1 MGLALCT
8 IFRVASVVLGL
19 WHGPPNAMSQKITA
33 NKVVTISYILRADD
47 GEIIDRSEDSAPLV
61 YLHGAQNIVPGLEEE
76 LEGAAQGD
84 SIKASVPP
92 EKGYGPR
99 IGESQDVPRN
109 LFPADAEL
117 FAGMQ
122 VVAHDDEGRQIP
134 FFITGMSEE
143 TVTVDPNHPLA
154 GETLHFEVKI
164 ESLRD
169 ATKDEIEHGHPHGDG
184 GQIAT

>member
-1 MGLALCT
+1 
-8 IFRVASVVLGL
+8 
-19 WHGPPNAMSQKITA
+19 MSKVSNQ
-33 NKVVTISYILRADD
+33 KVVTISYTLRADD
-47 GEIIDRSEDSAPLV
+47 GEIIDRSDESSPLV

-76 LEGAAQGD
+76 LEGAAIGD
-84 SIKASVPP
+84 AIKATIPP

-99 IGESQDVPRN
+99 IGEAQEVPRKM
-109 LFPADAEL
+109 FPEGAEL
-117 FAGMQ
+117 SAGMQ

-154 GETLHFEVKI
+154 GETLHFDVTI

-169 ATKDEIEHGHPHGDG
+169 ATEEEIEHGHPHGDG
-184 GQIAT
+184 GHHH